1 MAEITEST
9 PLLLAQYIV
18 AALQRK
24 IIYKGKNIDSASVF
38 ISATEIDSVI
48 SAFGIFPLFV
58 VVPGPTQPD
67 SDVSGHGAQDG
78 GSLIRRQQYTIHIYQ
93 KFNLDRRGISRQQII
108 QETIGLLDIF
118 EQVRD
123 LFALVMF
130 GNADGSDCLL
140 AEPMRYEGELGNIP
154 VDADLGIVRRDFSY
168 SCPYGVQLPN
178 AVTLTLADVT

>member
-1 MAEITEST
+1 MAEVTEST

-24 IIYKGKNIDSASVF
+24 IIYQGKNIDSASVF

-48 SAFGIFPLFV
+48 EAFGIFPLFV

-67 SDVSGHGAQDG
+67 GDGHGAQDG
-78 GSLIRRQQYTIHIYQ
+78 GSLIRRQHYTIHVYQ
-93 KFNLDRRGISRQQII
+93 KFNLDRRGISQQQII
-108 QETIGLLDIF
+108 QQTIGLLDIF

-130 GNADGSDCLL
+130 GNADGTDCLL
-140 AEPMRYEGELGNIP
+140 CEPMRYEGELGNIP
-154 VDADLGIVRRDFSY
+154 VDPDLGIVRRDLSY
-168 SCPYGVQLPN
+168 SCPYGTLLPN
-178 AVTLTLADVT
+178 TVTLTLADLS